1 MEDLQ
6 AQLLTEQFSRLK
18 DSIESRLIQISTEL
32 DHHQKLDA
40 ERLNLIKDQIKNLRD
55 DTADQESRIRKIDDS
70 VITNKTTTTI
80 FQAGQAALTLIAAA
94 IAAWLGARA

>member
-18 DSIESRLIQISTEL
+18 DSIENRLQYLSSEL
-32 DHHQKLDA
+32 DHHKKLEA
-40 ERLNLIKDQIKNLRD
+40 ERLNLIKIQI
-55 DTADQESRIRKIDDS
+55 DTNRANTTDQENRIRKIDDA

-94 IAAWLGARA
+94 IAAWLGAKA